1 MERCIDETNRRRE
14 AQRQHNEAHGIVPRT
29 IAKTVEE
36 LLLSTRVAD
45 ARLAPAARA
54 AKSSA
59 RGSYADEVDLE
70 EWAKILEQQMKEASA
85 RMDFERAA
93 VLRDELLEV
102 RARLGAREPS
112 SAP

>member
-1 MERCIDETNRRRE
+1 
-14 AQRQHNEAHGIVPRT
+14 
-29 IAKTVEE
+29 
-36 LLLSTRVAD
+36 
-45 ARLAPAARA
+45 
-54 AKSSA
+54 
-59 RGSYADEVDLE
+59 VDLE